1 MSKLP
6 SVDDA
11 PPRKPQAKPQELK
24 PVKQDSTN
32 PISEGYLPRRVDVKL
47 PMRHRHILRD
57 KLRKL
62 QDAGATLEDGTQ
74 VSDKTKAILWILE
87 NEVKV

>member
-11 PPRKPQAKPQELK
+11 PRKLQAKAPEK
-24 PVKQDSTN
+24 PVPQNTTN
-32 PISEGYLPRRVDVKL
+32 PISEGYLPRRVDVRL

-62 QDAGATLEDGTQ
+62 QDSGATLEDGTQ

>member
-11 PPRKPQAKPQELK
+11 PRKPVAKAPEKPAPQNT
-24 PVKQDSTN
+24 TN
-32 PISEGYLPRRVDVKL
+32 PISEGYLPRRVDVRL

-62 QDAGATLEDGTQ
+62 QDSGATLEDGTQ